1 VDPPHEVRI
10 VAQPAEG
17 PYALC
22 NLLDAV
28 GRAQLR
34 AGPPPDAPP
43 EDAWLG
49 DAALEPA
56 CGYLLSGLLLD
67 NTWLR
72 RCAHAELPRD
82 DERALAVGA
91 LLDARV
97 CAARVLASL
106 EAHRSGLGAR
116 AEEAYREL
124 HARAGLAEIPA
135 ALASRDLD
143 PCLAAWGD
151 LRGRSL
157 AAAMGVFLREQFD
170 QDWWRNPR
178 ALMALQALWSR
189 GGRPTALELWHE
201 MSMEPSVELL
211 IVELSRACA

>member
-1 VDPPHEVRI
+1 MSDWLDPFSEDD
-10 VAQPAEG
+10 VARERQRRRAEREARRRERAVQRSRSQG
-17 PYALC
+17 VLADRVKD
-22 NLLDAV
+22 LLQRDADEP
-28 GRAQLR
+28 RA
-34 AGPPPDAPP
+34 APP
-43 EDAWLG
+43 EPPPTP
-49 DAALEPA
+49 PA
-56 CGYLLSGLLLD
+56 PKEVL
-67 NTWLR
+67 WKR
-72 RCAHAELPRD
+72 
-82 DERALAVGA
+82 RALAVGA

-116 AEEAYREL
+116 AKEAYREL

-178 ALMALQALWSR
+178 ALTALHALWSR